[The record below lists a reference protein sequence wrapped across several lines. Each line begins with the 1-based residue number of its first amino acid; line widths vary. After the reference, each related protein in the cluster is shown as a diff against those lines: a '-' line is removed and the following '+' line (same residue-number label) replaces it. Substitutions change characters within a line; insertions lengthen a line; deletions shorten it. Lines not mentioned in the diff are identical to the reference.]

1 MKGQIMGSIDILFHY
16 KPTPRSLNFIDIFV
30 EVWKIWD
37 LNLLVR
43 IYNIFIYILVYYT
56 SIRVENEN
64 R

>member
-1 MKGQIMGSIDILFHY
+1 MKGQIMGSIDILFYY

-56 SIRVENEN
+56 SIRGENEN